1 MRHLNTRLGLI
12 AALALSSGCT
22 SGQSNSVPGF
32 TSVNLNT
39 NKAQLAVGVAT
50 FVDGSKGLNAVE
62 TFRQPNGFSA
72 TLANTPSIV
81 GPSGFLVPVGQGGTD
96 GGTNHITGSPQVP
109 FGTTAVK
116 STFGTKGG
124 AFTYGFAPQN
134 STASGSANYSLYDG
148 AFYDASGLLTGA
160 DSTGNPIEF
169 RGGPPAYPNAR
180 TGTFPAGFTGYTQG
194 FTTFATAPV
203 VGSYGFT
210 IAISSSNTPGTTIVG
225 TPGTLANATGLGAVS
240 APTFTPDGAG
250 GGTATCTPPVGTTET
265 LVDLTDVKAG
275 TYYTIVAQGAGP
287 VSATFAP
294 NLGPTVNGNATP
306 TIVAKDEYSVSCIAV
321 DYPAFEAGPPS
332 NLQQTPTLVGAAG
345 QADISFSPN
354 TDAVY

>member
-12 AALALSSGCT
+12 AALALTSGCT

-32 TSVNLNT
+32 TSVNLNS
-39 NKAQLAVGVAT
+39 NKAQLVVGVAT

-62 TFRQPNGFSA
+62 TFRQPNGLSA

-81 GPSGFLVPVGQGGTD
+81 GPAGFLVPAGSGGTD

-116 STFGTKGG
+116 STFDTSGG
-124 AFTYGFAPQN
+124 AFSYGFAPQN
-134 STASGSANYSLYDG
+134 STASGSPTFSVFDG
-148 AFYDASGLLTGA
+148 AAYDASGALTGA
-160 DSTGNPIEF
+160 DSKGNPVEF
-169 RGGPPAYPNAR
+169 RGGPPTYPNVR
-180 TGTFPAGFTGYTQG
+180 TGTFPAGFTGYIQG
-194 FTTFATAPV
+194 FATFAATPV

-210 IAISSSNTPGTTIVG
+210 IAISSSNTAGGTIVG
-225 TPGTLANATGLGAVS
+225 TPGTLANATGLGAVT
-240 APTFTPDGAG
+240 APAFAPDGAG
-250 GGTATCTPPVGTTET
+250 GGTATCTTPAGTTET
-265 LVDLTDVKAG
+265 LVDLTDIKAG
-275 TYYTIVAQGAGP
+275 TYYTVVAQGAGP

-294 NLGPTVNGNATP
+294 NLGPIVSGTSTP
-306 TIVAKDEYSVSCIAV
+306 TIATGHEFSVSCIAV
-321 DYPAFEAGPPS
+321 DYPAFEAGPPG
-332 NLQQTPTLVGAAG
+332 NLQQTPTIVGAAA